1 MDEKLLTIKK
11 WLGTGSINIF
21 GLPMSGKDTVGTRLA
36 EALGA
41 EFLSSGS
48 IIRKMEAETASAYSE
63 TGELIPSDVFYD
75 WVLPYFYHRD
85 LVDKPLVLSSVGR
98 WSGEEMPVMEAAEK
112 SGHPLRTVVLMEL
125 SEEEVLKRWQEA
137 HDAGHRVG
145 AATEIRKDDA
155 DIEVFRSRIAEFHE
169 KTEPVLR
176 HYEELG
182 LLIRVDADGTRDEVF
197 ERVVEA
203 ILETIPR

>member
-1 MDEKLLTIKK
+1 MEEKILAIKG

-36 EALGA
+36 ENLGA

-48 IIRKMEAETASAYSE
+48 IIRKMEAETAQNLTENGA
-63 TGELIPSDVFYD
+63 LIPSNLFYD
-75 WVLPYFYHRD
+75 WVLPYFGHKD
-85 LVDKPLVLSSVGR
+85 LAGKPLVLSSVGR
-98 WSGEEMPVMEAAEK
+98 WSGEENAVIAAAEK
-112 SGHPLRTVVLMEL
+112 GDHPLKLAVLLEL
-125 SEEEVLKRWQEA
+125 TDSDVEARWQEA

-155 DIEVFRSRIAEFHE
+155 DIDIFRARIAEFRE
-169 KTEPVLR
+169 KTEPVLK

-182 LLIRVDADGTRDEVF
+182 LLIRIDANGSRDEVF
-197 ERVVEA
+197 ARLVDAIAER
-203 ILETIPR
+203 I